1 VNPIELFLVNF
12 EANLANDNFRKLTL
26 GKLKDHLHG
35 VEHVYVRVVTLKDGK
50 RLNFVRRYPDRD
62 LTQNYHF
69 PEGIALVRSWLGTA
83 SFSATLLTI
92 DQRHQLLFNRRG
104 DPRLSTSSAEP
115 AEADYKHD
123 REKSRLLQDETFLQH
138 LGVLDPS
145 GIPTTRM
152 HDKYRQIHH
161 FIHLLAPALQ
171 TLPMGKELTVVDM
184 GSGKGYLTFALYA
197 FLKQEG
203 FKARVVGV
211 ERRSALVDLCNR
223 LAVQCKFTDLRFE
236 VGEISDVPL
245 ENVDVVIALHACD
258 TATDDA
264 IYRGITAKAQLI
276 FLAPCCHQE
285 LRPQLTAPAD
295 IAPLFTHGI
304 QAERMAESITDA
316 LRCLYLEASGY
327 STTIQEFIALEHT
340 KKNLL
345 LSAAKSPKPVD
356 HSSLFQ
362 KASDFQALFEI
373 THQRLADLLRAKN
386 LPTPSRGTTIE
397 TRKER
402 TCPQISTPN

>member
-1 VNPIELFLVNF
+1 VNPIEVFLTKF
-12 EANLANDNFRKLTL
+12 EANLAKEDFRKLTL
-26 GKLKDHLHG
+26 GKCRDRLRG
-35 VEHVYVRVVTLKDGK
+35 VEHIYVRVVTLKEGK
-50 RLNFVRRYPDRD
+50 RLNFVHRYPTRD
-62 LTQNYHF
+62 LIQNYDF
-69 PEGIALVRSWLGTA
+69 GEGLALVRSWLGTA
-83 SFSATLLTI
+83 SFAATLLTI
-92 DQRHQLLFNRRG
+92 NQRHQLLFNRHG
-104 DPRLSTSSAEP
+104 IPRLSTSPAEP
-115 AEADYKHD
+115 AEADYQHD
-123 REKSRLLQDETFLQH
+123 RVKSRLLQDETFLQH

-145 GIPTTRM
+145 GHPTTRM

-171 TLPMGKELTVVDM
+171 TLPTRKELAVVDM

-203 FKARVVGV
+203 FKATVVGI
-211 ERRSALVDLCNR
+211 ERRPALVDFCSR
-223 LAVQCKFTDLRFE
+223 LAVQCKFTDLRFA

-258 TATDDA
+258 TATDEA
-264 IYRGITAKAQLI
+264 IYRGIIAKAQLI

-304 QAERMAESITDA
+304 QADRMAESITDA
-316 LRCLYLEASGY
+316 LRSLYLEASGY

-345 LSAAKSPKPVD
+345 LSAAKIPRPVD
-356 HSSLFQ
+356 HCSLFK
-362 KASDFQALFEI
+362 KASDFQALFGI
-373 THQRLADLLRAKN
+373 THQRLADLLRTRN
-386 LPTPSRGTTIE
+386 LPTVSRQDN
-397 TRKER
+397 
-402 TCPQISTPN
+402 PL